1 MGVVFGQNLGQVRSN
16 VLKKS
21 QETGIINR
29 FFPYF
34 AQGIHF
40 IARRV
45 VIQAPKWKFE
55 ELEMPYFKDDS
66 IKFLPNWV
74 KQCQKLIIFK
84 NFTLVSQS

>member
-66 IKFLPNWV
+66 IKFLPELGQTV
-74 KQCQKLIIFK
+74 PKTDYFQEFH
-84 NFTLVSQS
+84 FS